1 VNKRTLFN
9 AEEKIIKEAEAII
22 ADKQYQNNPLIK
34 NFSDLLESYKKSYKQ
49 THRLIRMSDMQ
60 QQKLSKAI
68 REVREAKEAAEA
80 ANRAKGDFLANIS
93 HEIRTPMNAIIGMTN
108 LSLNMNLT
116 HQLRNY
122 LSTVQTSAR
131 SLLSLINDVL
141 DFSKIE
147 AGKLDLEFTGF
158 DLNSIMNYTSS
169 MLSVKIAGKEIKMII
184 SVDEDIPCSLIGDSL
199 RLGQILVNLTNNA
212 AKFTEYGEIAVRVN
226 LVQKNGDKVIL
237 RFSVKDTGIGIIPD
251 HVPKLF
257 TPFTQADSSTTRKYG
272 GSGLGLSICKRLVNM
287 MGGDIWVKSEHGKGS
302 IFYFTA
308 EFGIQQAVAGEQY
321 PVTECEPLLFES
333 DDDQRAYQMEEAIKK
348 IRGSKILLV
357 EDNFI
362 NQQVAEEILKSA
374 EVILEIASNGK
385 DAIDA
390 VRNNSFSAVLMDIQM
405 PGMDGYETT
414 KRIRESEDNP
424 LPIIAMTA
432 HAMKGDREKCIEA
445 GMNDY
450 VTKPIDTVQLYIT
463 LAKWIKQEAGN
474 QKTENRNQHPTAD
487 TADSLPEYLPGI
499 DIKSCLK
506 ELGGN
511 TKLFRKLLKDFISHY
526 GDTANK
532 IRDALNKG
540 DKEPGI
546 RLSHT
551 LKGVSG
557 VFAAKKLYSAAVNLE
572 IELIKEEED
581 PKVILLLLD
590 DFEDSLNE
598 LLESAKKIGK

>member
-1 VNKRTLFN
+1 MNKRTLFN